1 MNMERGKGTQ
11 TGLEN
16 KNTVMIPEG
25 GNTKTKI
32 STRCVME
39 VDLSTSFSFVFFFSL
54 LLSLRGLLNH
64 LLSHFPVPH
73 MSFPHFA
80 TRKS

>member
-39 VDLSTSFSFVFFFSL
+39 VDLSTSFSFVFFLVCFC
-54 LLSLRGLLNH
+54 
-64 LLSHFPVPH
+64 P
-73 MSFPHFA
+73 
-80 TRKS
+80 